1 MIKTRYAV
9 VVALVILLLVISVR
23 ISQPVAAQT
32 DNSCPDSPE
41 PDANGACLC
50 PDGSEPDANGAC
62 PNQEG
67 SARVNVA

>member
-32 DNSCPDSPE
+32 DNSCPD
-41 PDANGACLC
+41 
-50 PDGSEPDANGAC
+50 GSEPDANGAC